1 MWNGYHP
8 QKRID
13 TCEVVKMYHIIV
25 NPASKTGKGKLLWAD
40 IEPVLIDKG
49 VDFKVYF
56 SKRPGHVIE
65 LVKNITGLGLAG
77 SPDSI
82 IDLIVLGGD
91 GTLNEALQ
99 GVADFDRVRI
109 GYIPTG
115 SSNDLARDLKLSADP
130 IKCLNNILSCKEPSK
145 MDIGCI
151 EYINAP
157 GELSRDHKKAE
168 NIETKRFFDV
178 SMGIGYDAAVCEE
191 ALTSSMKKA
200 LNRIGLGK
208 LIYLCIALK
217 QLIKTKTVDVTMVL
231 DDDKKIELKGFLF
244 ATCMIHQY
252 EGGGFMFC
260 PGADYTDGVL
270 DICAASGVSKLRVL
284 FGLPKALKGKHF
296 GIKGIERYSASKVS
310 IVSSSPCWIHTD
322 GEVKMKND
330 SIVITCKKQALQ
342 LLK

>member
-1 MWNGYHP
+1 
-8 QKRID
+8 
-13 TCEVVKMYHIIV
+13 MYHIIV
-25 NPASKTGKGKLLWAD
+25 NPASKTGKGKMLWAD

-56 SKRPGHVIE
+56 SKKPGHVIE

-77 SPDSI
+77 SPDST

-99 GVADFDRVRI
+99 GVSDFDRVRI

-115 SSNDLARDLKLSADP
+115 SSNDLARDLKLPADQ
-130 IKCLNNILSCKEPSK
+130 ITCLNNILSCKEPAL
-145 MDIGCI
+145 MDIGCV
-151 EYINAP
+151 EYNSAP
-157 GELSRDHKKAE
+157 AELSRDHKKAE

-191 ALTSSMKKA
+191 ALTSKAKKV
-200 LNRIGLGK
+200 LNRFGLGK
-208 LIYLCIALK
+208 LIYLMIALK
-217 QLIKTKTVDVTMVL
+217 QLISSKTADVVITL
-231 DDDKKIELKGFLF
+231 DDDKKLKLKGFIFL
-244 ATCMIHQY
+244 TCMIHQY
-252 EGGGFMFC
+252 EGGGFKFC
-260 PGADYTDGVL
+260 PDADYTDGIL
-270 DICAASGVSKLRVL
+270 DICVASGVSKLKVL

-296 GIKGIERYSASKVS
+296 SIKGIDRYSASKVKIEAS
-310 IVSSSPCWIHTD
+310 IPCWVHTD

-330 SIVITCKKQALQ
+330 SVTVTCMKQAFK